1 MEYSHIRPDRRE
13 SLILDVNAR
22 VSLMLEDVWVDHS
35 PSESVF
41 HLMNNIAD
49 APRRITAPALLVTG
63 NGGAGKTAI
72 INQIRSRVKR
82 SEGLLFVNMAADP
95 DLLKKKEFRSEIYKA
110 LELPCPPTHDRARTN
125 GFIPR
130 ELSEILKLRSIWG
143 LVIDEIHD
151 LLLCGKV
158 EQRINSSMLKTFLGE
173 RYGICL
179 FAFGTLKSS
188 SFIASTLETQRRF
201 TELRLKDWS
210 EDESFRT
217 FLLGI
222 EELMPLKE
230 PSKLYDRDKIAAI
243 LAATG
248 GRMDKVVELIRHAG
262 CYALKGGSE
271 RIQLAHLSS
280 ASANP
285 WGY

>member
-1 MEYSHIRPDRRE
+1 MEYDHIRSDRRG
-13 SLILDVNAR
+13 SVNLDISTR
-22 VSLMLEDVWVDHS
+22 ISLMLEDVWVDYS
-35 PSESVF
+35 PSESIF

-63 NGGAGKTAI
+63 SGGSGKTAI
-72 INQIRSRVKR
+72 VNQIKFRVKR
-82 SEGLLFVNMAADP
+82 SDGLLFVNMAADA
-95 DLLKKKEFRSEIYKA
+95 DLLKQKEFRSEIYKS
-110 LELPCPPTHDRARTN
+110 LELPCPPTKDRTRPN

-130 ELSEILKLRSIWG
+130 ELSEILKLRNVWG
-143 LVIDEIHD
+143 IVIDEIHD

-188 SFIASTLETQRRF
+188 SFISATLETQRRF
-201 TELRLKDWS
+201 TEVRLKDWS
-210 EDESFRT
+210 EDEHFRT
-217 FLLGI
+217 FLLGV

-230 PSKLYDRDKIAAI
+230 PSRLYDRELVSAI
-243 LAATG
+243 LTSTG

-262 CYALKGGSE
+262 CYALRSGSE
-271 RIQLAHLSS
+271 RIQAVHLSA